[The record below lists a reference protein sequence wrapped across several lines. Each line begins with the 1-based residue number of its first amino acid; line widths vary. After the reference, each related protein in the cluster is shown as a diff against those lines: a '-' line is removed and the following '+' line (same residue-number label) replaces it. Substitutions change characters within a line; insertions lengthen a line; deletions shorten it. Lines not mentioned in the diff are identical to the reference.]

1 MRNIF
6 LSLLLLVG
14 FTTVTAQQ
22 LKSPYFTFS
31 PTLTP
36 DGETIIFSY
45 EGDLWKVSINGGQA
59 YRMTAME
66 GEETRPSVSPDGKW
80 LAFSGEQFGN
90 MDVFIMPL
98 EGGEIQQLTYH
109 EATDEVES
117 WSWDSQT
124 IYFTSN
130 RYNRYTAFEIDIA
143 GFTPKR
149 LFPNYF
155 NTVHNT
161 VVSPVTGEIFSMKVG
176 KAKTLHIESDIRVS
190 IIQILNPITLRPRL
204 TSNTPIMKERI
215 LEQVSIRME
224 TCISCLMRP
233 MENIT
238 YILLKSPKN
247 SVNRFPN
254 FYHVAKSQCQW

>member
-1 MRNIF
+1 MRNLF
-6 LSLLLLVG
+6 LALLLLVG
-14 FTTVTAQQ
+14 FNTVNAQQ

-36 DGETIIFSY
+36 DGETIVFSY

-66 GEETRPSVSPDGKW
+66 GEETRPAVSPDGKW
-80 LAFSGEQFGN
+80 LAFSAEQFGN
-90 MDVFIMPL
+90 ADVFIMPI

-130 RYNRYTAFEIDIA
+130 RYNRYTAFEINIA
-143 GFTPKR
+143 GSTPKR

-161 VVSPVTGEIFSMKVG
+161 VVSPVNGEIFFNESWESKNFAHRKRYKGEYNPDIKSYNPKTKVYQQYTDYEG
-176 KAKTLHIESDIRVS
+176 KDFGASIDQNGNLYFMSDEANGEYN
-190 IIQILNPITLRPRL
+190 LYT
-204 TSNTPIMKERI
+204 
-215 LEQVSIRME
+215 
-224 TCISCLMRP
+224 
-233 MENIT
+233 
-238 YILLKSPKN
+238 LKSPKKLN
-247 SVNRFPN
+247 
-254 FYHVAKSQCQW
+254 